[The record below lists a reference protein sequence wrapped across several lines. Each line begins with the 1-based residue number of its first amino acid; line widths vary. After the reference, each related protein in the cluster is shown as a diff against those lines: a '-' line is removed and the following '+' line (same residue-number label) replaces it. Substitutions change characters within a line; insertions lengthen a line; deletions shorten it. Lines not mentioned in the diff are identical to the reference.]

1 MNIARGSGDLITR
14 DRENTRAERV
24 AASRVV
30 LRHAKSR
37 EDLRLLLDALGL
49 NSQTSKETNEHPH
62 AAA

>member
-1 MNIARGSGDLITR
+1 VNIARGSGDLITR

-49 NSQTSKETNEHPH
+49 NHHPAQPTPKE
-62 AAA
+62 AA